1 MNFFNAIKSFMSS
14 ENQRG
19 KAPQQGAKYLYSEA
33 PKKLGKELAKR
44 ERVDLNFILGH
55 LPDPDE
61 ILQNTGKDVSAYRK
75 LMVDSQVRAC
85 VNSRKSGALS
95 LNWEIDRGKT
105 KTQQAKII
113 QDLYADLD
121 ITALNNSILNAP
133 LFGFQPIEII
143 WKRVGK
149 YILPSELIPKNQ
161 EWFLFDK
168 DSNLRLAT
176 LNNTLS
182 GEVLPDKKFL
192 APTYNDINNKY
203 YNPYGDRVLSSCFW
217 PVTFKKSGFKWWVT
231 FAEKYGMPYI
241 VGKLPRST
249 MDSDRENMK
258 NQLESM
264 VMDAAAV
271 ITDDADLE
279 FIEPGN
285 RSSSSDLYENLIIM
299 CDQAVSKAILGQ
311 TLTTDSNNR
320 ASGSYALGR
329 VHAEVR
335 KDIVDTDKRIVERAH
350 NQLIKW
356 IWEVNFNFGEIPIF
370 SMFEEEEVNKAL
382 AERDEILVKQGVK
395 FSKSY
400 YIENYGLNDKDFEVK
415 SQIS

>member
-1 MNFFNAIKSFMSS
+1 MNLLDFFK
-14 ENQRG
+14 
-19 KAPQQGAKYLYSEA
+19 KKTPQQRAKYHYKEA
-33 PKKLGKELAKR
+33 PRLLGQELAKR
-44 ERVDLNFILGH
+44 ERVDLNFILGY

-85 VNSRKSGALS
+85 VNSRKSGILS
-95 LNWEIDRGKT
+95 LLWEIDKGKS
-105 KTQQAKII
+105 KSKQAKLIY
-113 QDLYADLD
+113 DLYNDLD
-121 ITALNNSILNAP
+121 IHAFNQAILNAP
-133 LFGFQPIEII
+133 MFGFQPIEVI
-143 WKRVGK
+143 WGKVGN
-149 YILPSELIPKNQ
+149 YILPVELIPKNQ
-161 EWFLFDK
+161 EWFLYDK
-168 DSNLRLAT
+168 DSKLRLST
-176 LNNTLS
+176 INNCIS

-192 APTYNDINNKY
+192 TPTYNDINNHY

-258 NQLESM
+258 DQLEAM
-264 VMDAAAV
+264 VMDAVAV
-271 ITDDADLE
+271 ISDDAELN

-285 RSSSSDLYENLIIM
+285 RNTSSDLYENLINT
-299 CDQAVSKAILGQ
+299 CDSSISKAILGQ
-311 TLTTDSNNR
+311 TLTTDITSKGT
-320 ASGSYALGR
+320 GSYALGK

-335 KDIVDTDKRIVERAH
+335 KDIVYSDKKIVERTH
-350 NQLIKW
+350 NRLIRW
-356 IWEVNFNFGEIPIF
+356 IWEINFNSGEIPEF
-370 SMFEEEEVNKAL
+370 SMFEEEDVNKAL

-400 YIENYGLNDKDFEVK
+400 YIENYGLNDRDFEIDSKDSRGVK
-415 SQIS
+415 DE